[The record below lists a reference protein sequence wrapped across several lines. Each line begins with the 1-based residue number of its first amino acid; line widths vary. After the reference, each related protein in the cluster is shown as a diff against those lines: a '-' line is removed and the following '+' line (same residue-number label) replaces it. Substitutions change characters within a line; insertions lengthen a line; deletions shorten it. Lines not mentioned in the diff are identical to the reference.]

1 MRAYQLTE
9 YRHDVTAQQ
18 VGNKVYTAWK
28 GEAKA
33 WKDRALAFLM
43 SKFDWANSGNNI
55 PDSIMSGGEE
65 NPKEM
70 IDFLIKGLELADPT
84 PHKEYTEWLAR
95 RYGEGHWHLED
106 VLSKIPTEL
115 KKFNELKLRKMLP
128 PETRD
133 INRFKNFTGFQS
145 YVEKSWSAA
154 GLEQKS
160 PVGKGRAQEYYN
172 DNEIRVIIPEDEEA
186 ACYYGQGTRW
196 CTAGRENNMFKNYSS
211 RGKLYIIIPKQ
222 PQHTGEKYQFHFADE
237 QFMDERDDPIDLRDL
252 VAVYPSLTQAFAQQA
267 QQFHIFPLMS
277 EQEQQ
282 TASKGAKDYLL
293 NVGKVYDDN
302 ILTVNISS
310 NHTDNGISWY
320 RSKMVE
326 AFTGQLLYERDFS
339 GEGAVAVA
347 VIDLR
352 DISEPVIVYTLGS
365 AYDPVVGVS
374 GDFDDARDWGYAS
387 DEQEEVATRVQLS
400 LNEILNSDDL
410 DNKEFVKAMYH
421 FENTYGAADDE
432 PTNEPE
438 LG

>member
-9 YRHDVTAQQ
+9 YRHEVTAQQ
-18 VGNKVYTAWK
+18 LGNKVYTAWK

-55 PDSIMSGGEE
+55 PDSIMSGGKE

-70 IDFLIKGLELADPT
+70 IDFLIKGLELSDPT

-106 VLSKIPTEL
+106 VLSKMPTEL
-115 KKFNELKLRKMLP
+115 KRFNELKLRKMLP

-196 CTAGRENNMFKNYSS
+196 CTAGRESNMFFDYAR
-211 RGKLYIIIPKQ
+211 RGKLYIIIPKH

-237 QFMDERDDPIDLRDL
+237 QFMDERDERIDLRDI
-252 VAVYPSLTQAFAQQA
+252 VAVYPSLHTAFKQQA
-267 QQFHIFPLMS
+267 KQFHIFPLMT

-282 TASKGAKDYLL
+282 AAYKGAEEYLL
-293 NVGKVYDDN
+293 NVGKMQDDN

-310 NHTDNGISWY
+310 SHADNGISWY
-320 RSKMVE
+320 RCKMIE
-326 AFTGQLLYERDFS
+326 AFTGQLMYESDFYI
-339 GEGAVAVA
+339 EGAVGVA

-352 DISEPVIVYTLGS
+352 DVSEPVLVYTIGE
-365 AYDPVVGVS
+365 AYEAGVGIS
-374 GDFDDARDWGYAS
+374 GDLGDVRDWGYAS
-387 DEQEEVATRVQLS
+387 KDQAEVAARVQASLS
-400 LNEILNSDDL
+400 EIVDASDL
-410 DNKEFVKAMYH
+410 DAQAFAKGLNF
-421 FENTYGAADDE
+421 FFNQFGDQDDE
-432 PTNEPE
+432 PVNEPE
-438 LG
+438 L

>member
-1 MRAYQLTE
+1 MSAAHRLLGSPA
-9 YRHDVTAQQ
+9 HQQ
-18 VGNKVYTAWK
+18 YTSDEEDIWL
-28 GEAKA
+28 
-33 WKDRALAFLM
+33 DR
-43 SKFDWANSGNNI
+43 S
-55 PDSIMSGGEE
+55 P
-65 NPKEM
+65 PKT
-70 IDFLIKGLELADPT
+70 ISFLISALEAADPT
-84 PHKEYTEWLAR
+84 EHKEYTEWLAR

-106 VLSKIPTEL
+106 VLTKMPTEL
-115 KKFNELKLRKMLP
+115 KKFNELKIRKMLP

-160 PVGKGRAQEYYN
+160 QVGKGTAQEYYN

-211 RGKLYIIIPKQ
+211 RGPLYIIIPKQ
-222 PQHTGEKYQFHFADE
+222 AQHTGEKYQFHFADE
-237 QFMDERDDPIDLRDL
+237 QFMDERDEPIDLRDI
-252 VAVYPSLTQAFAQQA
+252 VAVYPSLTRAFAQQA
-267 QQFHIFPLMS
+267 QQYHIFPLMS
-277 EQEQQ
+277 EEKQRA
-282 TASKGAKDYLL
+282 ASKGAEEYLL
-293 NVGKVYDDN
+293 NIGKVHDGD

-326 AFTGQLLYERDFS
+326 AFTDQLLYEKNFG
-339 GEGAVAVA
+339 GEGAMAIA

-352 DISEPVIVYTLGS
+352 NIRLPVIVYTIGH
-365 AYDPVVGVS
+365 AYEAGVGVS
-374 GDFDDARDWGYAS
+374 GDFEDARDWKYAS
-387 DEQEEVATRVQLS
+387 DEQEEVAAQAQAALGG
-400 LNEILNSDDL
+400 ILDASDL
-410 DNKEFVKAMYH
+410 DVREFRKGMYW

-432 PTNEPE
+432 PVNEPE